1 MSNLSISTGTGETSS
16 TPAKEY
22 PVGESFECISMDFKE
37 FDVNEKGNR
46 YALVFRGY
54 LTKWPE
60 VYTIQDQKAPAV
72 ASCLADLVW

>member
-1 MSNLSISTGTGETSS
+1 MSNLSINTGTGKTSL

-46 YALVFRGY
+46 
-54 LTKWPE
+54 
-60 VYTIQDQKAPAV
+60 
-72 ASCLADLVW
+72 